1 MHRSTHCFIASLVLI
16 AGCAAQTPA
25 IVGKHPPLI
34 LSGNDGKF
42 PNIDGVYKVAD
53 PPMKDTLTV
62 LDATAFPPRKVA
74 EIEIQHT
81 VTAPPMTI
89 AITPDEKIALVSAPN
104 KVDPNDKTKIATD
117 NYMQI
122 VDLEADPPRI
132 IDRVQLGRHPLG
144 VSVNRAGT
152 LALAA
157 HLDGNVSVLTIDGK
171 SVKLADTVKIGEPA
185 SSLRMAAITPDGKW
199 GLVVKRGTDTVAL
212 LAIDGNKVTYTKRD
226 ITAGNNPYGLEI
238 SNDGRFAAVANVGA
252 GDGSMGSVTLIDL
265 TRQPFRAVEH
275 FTVGLSPEGIAI
287 SPDSEWIAITAA
299 NGTNRTKGDPYRSE
313 NSRVE
318 LYQLKDWKAT
328 KVGEAFAGRNP
339 QGVVFTPDGKYLV
352 VQNYVEKELALYRV
366 TPRGPEDTGQRI
378 PIPGYPAGLRT
389 ATR

>member
-1 MHRSTHCFIASLVLI
+1 MYRTIPCLAASLALL

-25 IVGKHPPLI
+25 IVGKSPHLI

-42 PNIDGVYKVAD
+42 PNVEGVYKVAD
-53 PPMKDTLTV
+53 PPLGDTLTV
-62 LDATAFPPRKVA
+62 LDATSFPPRKIA

-89 AITPDEKIALVSAPN
+89 AITPDEKLALVSAPN
-104 KVDPNDKTKIATD
+104 RVDPADKTKIVTD

-122 VDLEADPPRI
+122 VDLEANPPRI

-171 SVKLADTVKIGEPA
+171 SVKHTDTVKVGEA
-185 SSLRMAAITPDGKW
+185 VTSLRMAGITPDGKW
-199 GLVVKRGTDTVAL
+199 GFAIKRGTDTVAL

-226 ITAGNNPYGLEI
+226 ITAGNNPYGMEI
-238 SNDGRFAAVANVGA
+238 SSDGRFAAVANVGA
-252 GDGSMGSVTLIDL
+252 NDGSVGSVTLIDL
-265 TRQPFRAVEH
+265 TREPFRAVEH

-287 SPDSEWIAITAA
+287 SPDNEWIAISAQ
-299 NGTNRTKGDPYRSE
+299 NGTNRPKGDPYRTE

-318 LYQLKDWKAT
+318 LYQLKGWKAT
-328 KVGEAFAGRNP
+328 KVGEAFAGRNI
-339 QGVVFTPDGKYLV
+339 QGIVFSPDGKHLV
-352 VQNYVEKELALYRV
+352 VQNYVEKELAFYRV
-366 TPRGPEDTGQRI
+366 TPRGPEDTGQRL

-389 ATR
+389 AVR